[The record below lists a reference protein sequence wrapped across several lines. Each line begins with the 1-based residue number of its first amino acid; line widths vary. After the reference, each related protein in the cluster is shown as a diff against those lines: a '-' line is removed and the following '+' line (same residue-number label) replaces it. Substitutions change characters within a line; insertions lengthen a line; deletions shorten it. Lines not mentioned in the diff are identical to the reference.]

1 MEYCYERI
9 GRICS
14 ISSITPFLRYSS
26 ASPLGIWRKPALVI
40 PSEVEESL
48 DIVLAVAISSPLGIA
63 RKRAK
68 IISMPAVATGPMIRR
83 EIGDDHVCLLV
94 FDRPESG
101 ANIFDAATLDELNEH
116 LDFIENDASLRGLII
131 ASAKKSIFVA
141 GADLKTLLQQAQSG
155 DLRAFI
161 AHGQRV
167 LNRLAAL
174 KIPTVAA
181 IHGAAAGGGYEV
193 VLACDYR
200 VASDDPATRIG
211 LPETTL
217 GLMPAWGGC
226 TRLPRL
232 IGIEKA
238 AEVIAKGKLYSAHEA
253 LKLGLV
259 DEIVPRDQLL
269 DAARK
274 KLRDGKCK
282 LDGGTRATPASQKLI
297 PPPQHGNAAPERAW
311 EIINKTLSIS
321 PDESL
326 RMELDAIVDLGKT
339 ESTQNLIRNF
349 FLAEK
354 YKKGTS
360 KAAPEKVV
368 HAAVIGAGVMGSGIA
383 QWLSSRGVTVILR
396 DIARE
401 QVDRGLAN
409 IEKTYA
415 DAVKRGLMTEEKAK
429 AGRARIVASTAPM
442 ELRDVEF
449 IIEAASE
456 KFEIK
461 KEIFRELG
469 MQAGPKTIVATN
481 TSALPVGRLAD
492 TTVSPEHVIGLHFF
506 NPVSRM
512 KPVEVVIAKQTSED
526 TRDRSLAFVR
536 QIGKLPVVVRD
547 SPGFLVNRV
556 LFPYLLDAAE
566 LFESGLETDKID
578 NALVQWGM
586 PMGPLRLIDEIGIDI
601 TIDIGNTLEK
611 AYGRRDHVSSVLLW
625 LRDGNM
631 LGRKAGAGFY
641 KYEGKAQTPNE
652 SLMQWRRALHGES
665 DDAEGPNIPRK
676 LSELNEEEL
685 AHRLIFLMVNEA
697 ARCVEENVVDS
708 REDADY
714 GMILGT
720 GFAPFRGGPLRFAE
734 HFGLKKVVEELERL
748 AQTEEKFSP
757 CEILKKHARD
767 GTRFYEK

>member
-1 MEYCYERI
+1 MR
-9 GRICS
+9 
-14 ISSITPFLRYSS
+14 
-26 ASPLGIWRKPALVI
+26 V
-40 PSEVEESL
+40 
-48 DIVLAVAISSPLGIA
+48 
-63 RKRAK
+63 
-68 IISMPAVATGPMIRR
+68 MPAVATGPMIRR

-116 LDFIENDASLRGLII
+116 LDSVENDASLRGLII

-141 GADLKTLLQQAQSG
+141 GADLKTLLQQTQSS
-155 DLRAFI
+155 DMRAFI
-161 AHGQRV
+161 ARGQQV
-167 LNRLAAL
+167 LNRLAEL

-181 IHGAAAGGGYEV
+181 IHGASAGGGYEV
-193 VLACDYR
+193 TLACDYR
-200 VASDDPATRIG
+200 MASDDPATRIG

-217 GLMPAWGGC
+217 GLIPAWGGC

-238 AEVIAKGKLYSAHEA
+238 AEVIAKGRLYPAQEA
-253 LKLGLV
+253 RKLGLV
-259 DEIVPRDQLL
+259 DGVAPRDKLL
-269 DAARK
+269 ELARK
-274 KLRDGKCK
+274 KLGDGKRK
-282 LDGGTRATPASQKLI
+282 LEGRVPASPASQELR
-297 PPPQHGNAAPERAW
+297 PPKQRGNGAPERAF
-311 EIINKTLSIS
+311 EIVSKTLSIS

-326 RMELDAIVDLGKT
+326 QMELDAIVDLGKS

-360 KAAPEKVV
+360 KAATAKVV

-396 DIARE
+396 DISRE
-401 QVDRGLAN
+401 QIDRGLAN
-409 IEKTYA
+409 IDKTYA
-415 DAVKRGLMTEEKAK
+415 DAAKRGLMSEEKAK

-442 ELRDVEF
+442 ELRDVQF

-456 KFEIK
+456 RFETK

-492 TTVSPEHVIGLHFF
+492 ATVSPEHVIGLHFF

-512 KPVEVVIAKQTSED
+512 KLVEVVIAEQTSGE
-526 TRDRSLAFVR
+526 TRERSLAFVR
-536 QIGKLPVVVRD
+536 QIGKLPVIVRD

-566 LFESGLETDKID
+566 LFESGLDAAKID

-586 PMGPLRLIDEIGIDI
+586 PMGPLRLIDEIGVDI

-611 AYGRRDHVSSVLLW
+611 AYGRRDHVSAVLLW
-625 LRDGNM
+625 LRDGKM
-631 LGRKAGAGFY
+631 LGRKSGAGFY
-641 KYEGKAQTPNE
+641 KYEGKAQMPNE
-652 SLMQWRRALHGES
+652 SLAQWRRALHGEPEG
-665 DDAEGPNIPRK
+665 AEGPNIPPDRHRDPR
-676 LSELNEEEL
+676 LRLNEEEL

-697 ARCVEENVVDS
+697 ARCVEENIVDS
-708 REDADY
+708 PEDADY

-734 HFGLKKVVEELERL
+734 HFGIRKVVDELERL
-748 AQTEEKFSP
+748 AQSEEKFSP

-767 GTRFYEK
+767 GTRFYAD